1 MMRMLRT
8 VPLIFVIFTVLHCVS
23 ASGHDDHGHGGID
36 VFDELKKKLNITGNY
51 LPASG
56 LKGIMDT
63 IFHSFS
69 CSTKTPTTCK
79 ESICILPS
87 SLIQVVGGSQSL
99 GINEEQ
105 FEDVAIVLLYH
116 LKNLNDFCKQT
127 INASISTLETY
138 QDGFVL
144 SIIAPGVGNVTNEY
158 HLDQALELLNKSWEP
173 HTHEDDDHE
182 EEHHDEVH
190 IFDDKCLSADI
201 ILHHL
206 SNETDIIEREHFGD
220 VATLM
225 VYHLFIQSPIK
236 HTCRLLPVK
245 TYFIDE
251 LFEEFHAVNDTIVEK
266 EFNELLTK
274 LQIAPTEHHE
284 EEEGGHGHD
293 HIHAA
298 RKRRSVAPDSLSRS
312 KRASHD
318 GHDHGHES
326 DHSTPKTC
334 YSAKQLLTIFESPA
348 PVSKDA
354 FTQLCPAL
362 IYQQISGSCKG
373 VVENQNHM
381 PTAAERYGYGT
392 AANVIITLCSVF
404 GAILFPCTKD
414 RCYAYFMATFM
425 GLAVGTLASDAILHL
440 IPEAFGIHKHDD
452 HDHDHGS
459 DEIVVEPFVWY
470 GFAMIGGIYLF
481 YLLESVFTMLAPGH
495 SHALHKHTFNGSYPQ
510 KPVGMELQDK
520 DIHAIAGTSEPEKKL
535 HHLAL
540 MIIIGDAIHNFADGL
555 AIAAGFTQ
563 GVTEGVS
570 VSLAVFCHELP
581 HELGDFAVLLKTGMK
596 FKNAIFWNVL
606 SSLTAFIG
614 LYVGLSVAED
624 DIARQWI
631 FAITAGMFLYIALVD
646 ILPQLA
652 HPPSIGIFAM
662 TNVGILIGVA
672 IMLLIGIFENQL
684 RVKG

>member
-1 MMRMLRT
+1 MRMLQA
-8 VPLIFVIFTVLHCVS
+8 VWLFFVIFTVLHFAS
-23 ASGHDDHGHGGID
+23 ASSHDEHGHGGID
-36 VFDELKKKLNITGNY
+36 VFDELKKRLNITGNY
-51 LPASG
+51 LPVSK
-56 LKGIMDT
+56 LNGIMDT

-69 CSTKTPTTCK
+69 CTPTKPVTCK
-79 ESICILPS
+79 ESVCILPS
-87 SLIQVVGGSQSL
+87 SLIQVVGGSQTL
-99 GINEEQ
+99 GVNEEQ
-105 FEDVAIVLLYH
+105 FEDAAIVLLYH

-127 INASISTLETY
+127 VNASTFTLETY
-138 QDGFVL
+138 QEGFVQ
-144 SIIAPGVGNVTNEY
+144 SIIAPGIGNVTNEF
-158 HLDQALELLNKSWEP
+158 HLEEALDILSKGWDP
-173 HTHEDDDHE
+173 HTHEDDNHE
-182 EEHHDEVH
+182 DEHHDEVH
-190 IFDDKCLSADI
+190 IFDEKCLSADI

-225 VYHLFIQSPIK
+225 TYHLFIQSPIK

-251 LFEEFHAVNDTIVEK
+251 LFEAFHAVNNTLDEK
-266 EFNELLTK
+266 EFNEMLTK
-274 LQIAPTEHHE
+274 LQIAPTEHGE
-284 EEEGGHGHD
+284 EDGHDHDHD

-312 KRASHD
+312 KRSSHD
-318 GHDHGHES
+318 HDHDHGQES
-326 DHSTPKTC
+326 GQSTSETC

-348 PVSKDA
+348 PVSKDE

-362 IYQQISGSCKG
+362 IYQQISGSCKEG
-373 VVENQNHM
+373 SEKPNEM
-381 PTAAERYGYGT
+381 PTTAERYGYGT

-414 RCYAYFMATFM
+414 KCYAYFMATFM

-440 IPEAFGIHKHDD
+440 IPEAFGVHKHDG
-452 HDHDHGS
+452 HDHGS
-459 DEIVVEPFVWY
+459 DEVVVEPFVWY
-470 GFAMIGGIYLF
+470 GFAMIGGIYIF
-481 YLLESVFTMLAPGH
+481 YLLESIFTMLAPGH
-495 SHALHKHTFNGSYPQ
+495 TA
-510 KPVGMELQDK
+510 VGMELQDK
-520 DIHAIAGTSEPEKKL
+520 DIQAIAGTGEPEKKL

-555 AIAAGFTQ
+555 AIAAAFTQ

-570 VSLAVFCHELP
+570 VSIAVFCHELP
-581 HELGDFAVLLKTGMK
+581 HELGDFAVLLKSGMT

-614 LYVGLSVAED
+614 LYVGLSIAED
-624 DIARQWI
+624 DVARQWI
-631 FAITAGMFLYIALVD
+631 FAVTAGMFLYISLVD

-652 HPPSIGIFAM
+652 HPPSTGIFAM
-662 TNVGILIGVA
+662 TNVGILMGVA

-684 RVKG
+684 RV